1 MKINLYLV
9 NQIGKPVIMRVLF
22 LFLFFLFTSV
32 SIAQEYPDP
41 KNEIIVVN
49 ISEFNERVKL
59 VAPGDAIVLANGIW
73 KDVDLVFT
81 GQGTEEKPIILKA
94 QERGKVILEGKSSLK
109 IGGEYLVVDG
119 LHFTNGYTP
128 GDAVIQFKVDNNN
141 IANNSRVTNC
151 VIENYTQP
159 RREIQDHWIE
169 LYGRNNR
176 FDHNYI
182 AGKSNSGPTMRVFLK
197 GNENIYTYHQI
208 VNNFFGPR
216 PRKGGPHAE
225 TLQIGS
231 SETSMTPAYVKVS
244 ENLFYRCNGE
254 VEIISSKS
262 NFNEFNYNVFFE
274 SEGSLV
280 LRHGNYA
287 KINGNV
293 FIGNDNSEFIGGIR
307 VINTGHWIT
316 NNYFY
321 KLKGSE
327 FRSPLAVMNGIP
339 KSPLNRY
346 NQVTDVVVAYN
357 SFIDNKSPWH
367 FSVGSNVDKS
377 DVLPAS
383 EIRSARPERV
393 ILANNLIYN
402 EDPKEPLIVAYDKVD
417 GVTFRN
423 NYLNYQNNSDL
434 QDKGI
439 IYKNF
444 DLKQLS
450 KYLYVPEQEI
460 GEVFKGFNFESIE
473 DDLLGDSRDENNN
486 VGAMTL
492 PVEKDAVLFESS
504 HYGPAWFSP
513 ANLDRAGEIVR
524 VSNAKELQE
533 KIKTAE
539 SGDIIEM
546 ASGTYKIDGTLN
558 IDKSLTIR
566 SRNKKK
572 VRLEF
577 DGPGSSAFKIHPKAK
592 LKIESVVLQ
601 GNSEKDAFRTLDENM
616 AVAFNL
622 WIKDAEINNFN
633 SLVKV
638 SKGAFADTISV
649 ANSKISNLNSGINL
663 AEEIDDKGEY
673 NAEFVYITN
682 SSFENI
688 KEEVLNYYRGG
699 YDESTIGG
707 SLVFTGN
714 NIRNSGTSAETDILL
729 RTRGI
734 VNVEM
739 ANNTFVDNPVKFI
752 AILWGAKGQ
761 EPVDNTIENSGEIKV
776 EENLKQKLMY

>member
-1 MKINLYLV
+1 
-9 NQIGKPVIMRVLF
+9 MRLII
-22 LFLFFLFTSV
+22 LSLFTFFTVFATAQDYPEPQKEFLV
-32 SIAQEYPDP
+32 S
-41 KNEIIVVN
+41 N
-49 ISEFNERVKL
+49 ISEFNERVKS
-59 VAPGDAIVLANGIW
+59 VNPGDAIVLANGTW
-73 KDVDLVFT
+73 NDAELVFT
-81 GQGTEEKPIILKA
+81 GKGTEEQPIILKA
-94 QERGKVILEGKSSLK
+94 QERGKVILEGESSLK
-109 IGGEYLVVDG
+109 IGGEFLIVDG
-119 LHFTNGYTP
+119 LYFTNGYTP
-128 GDAVIQFKVDNNN
+128 GDAVIQFRVDKRN

-151 VIENYTQP
+151 VIENFTQP

-197 GNENIYTYHQI
+197 GNENIYTHHQI

-231 SETSMTPAYVKVS
+231 SETSMTPAYVNVS
-244 ENLFYRCNGE
+244 ENMFYRCNGE

-287 KINGNV
+287 RINGNK

-357 SFIDNKSPWH
+357 SFIDSKSPWH

-393 ILANNLIYN
+393 ILANNLVYDN
-402 EDPKEPLIVAYDKVD
+402 NPKEPLIVAYDEVD

-423 NYLNYQNNSDL
+423 NYLNYQNNSEV

-439 IYKNF
+439 ITKNF
-444 DLKQLS
+444 NLKQVS
-450 KYLYVPEQEI
+450 EYLYVPEQEM
-460 GEVFKGFNFESIE
+460 GEVYKGFNFESI
-473 DDLLGDSRDENNN
+473 DKDLLGNNRDKNNS
-486 VGAMTL
+486 VGAISL
-492 PVEKDAVLFESS
+492 PVENDAVLFEYSQ
-504 HYGPAWFSP
+504 YGPAWFSP
-513 ANLDRAGEIVR
+513 TKTDQAGKIIQ
-524 VSNAKELQE
+524 VSDAKTLQE
-533 KIKTAE
+533 RVNTAKP
-539 SGDIIEM
+539 GDIIEL
-546 ASGTYKIDGTLN
+546 ASGSYKIDRALT
-558 IDKSLTIR
+558 IDKNLTIR
-566 SRNKKK
+566 SRHGKKP
-572 VRLEF
+572 RLEF
-577 DGPGSSAFKIHPKAK
+577 EGPDSAAFEMNPKAK
-592 LKIESVVLQ
+592 LRLENVMLK
-601 GNSEKDAFRTLDENM
+601 GNSQKDAFRSLDENM

-622 WIKDAEINNFN
+622 WIKDAEIDNFN
-633 SLVKV
+633 SLLKV

-682 SSFENI
+682 SSFENV

-714 NIRNSGTSAETDILL
+714 TIKNSGTSTETEILL

-739 ANNTFVDNPVKFI
+739 ANNTFIDNPVKFI

-761 EPVDNTIENSGEIKV
+761 EPVDNTLKNSGEIKV

>member
-1 MKINLYLV
+1 
-9 NQIGKPVIMRVLF
+9 MRVLL
-22 LFLFFLFTSV
+22 LFVFILTTSV
-32 SIAQEYPDP
+32 SIAQDYPDP
-41 KNEIIVVN
+41 KQEFLVQN
-49 ISEFNERVKL
+49 ISEFNERVKS
-59 VAPGDAIVLANGIW
+59 VSPGDAIVLANGTW
-73 KDVDLVFT
+73 NDAELVFSGT
-81 GQGTEEKPIILKA
+81 GTEDQPIILKA
-94 QERGKVILEGKSSLK
+94 QERGKVILEGQSSLK
-109 IGGEYLVVDG
+109 IGGEFLIVDG
-119 LHFTNGYTP
+119 LYFTNGYTP
-128 GDAVIQFKVDNNN
+128 GDAVIQFRVDKNS
-141 IANNSRVTNC
+141 IASNSRVTNC
-151 VIENYTQP
+151 VIENFTQP
-159 RREIQDHWIE
+159 QREIKDQWIE
-169 LYGRNNR
+169 VYGRNNR

-182 AGKSNSGPTMRVFLK
+182 AGKSNSGPTLRVYLK
-197 GNENIYTYHQI
+197 GNENIYTHHQI

-225 TLQIGS
+225 TMQIGS
-231 SETSMTPAYVKVS
+231 SETSMTPAYVNVS

-377 DVLPAS
+377 EVLPAS

-393 ILANNLIYN
+393 LLANNLVYD
-402 EDPKEPLIVAYDKVD
+402 EDPKEPLIVVYDKVD

-423 NYLNYQNNSDL
+423 NYLNYQNDSEV

-439 IYKNF
+439 ITEEF
-444 DLKQLS
+444 DLKQVS
-450 KYLYVPEQEI
+450 EYLYVPEQEL
-460 GEVFKGFNFESIE
+460 GEDFLGFNFETIE
-473 DDLLGDSRDENNN
+473 KDLLGDERKNSNT
-486 VGAMTL
+486 VGAVTL
-492 PVEKDAVLFESS
+492 PVENDAELFEIS
-504 HYGPAWFSP
+504 HYGPTWFSP
-513 ANLDRAGEIVR
+513 AKQVRAGEIIR
-524 VSNAKELQE
+524 VSDAKALQE
-533 KIKTAE
+533 KVKTAR
-539 SGDIIEM
+539 SGDIIEL
-546 ASGTYKIDGTLN
+546 ASGSYKIDGTLN
-558 IDKSLTIR
+558 IDKNLTIR
-566 SRNKKK
+566 SRN
-572 VRLEF
+572 RR
-577 DGPGSSAFKIHPKAK
+577 KAK
-592 LKIESVVLQ
+592 LEFTGAGAAAFQLNPRAKLRIENVAIK
-601 GNSEKDAFRTLDENM
+601 GNSQKDAFRSLDENM
-616 AVAFNL
+616 SAAFDL
-622 WIKDAEINNFN
+622 WVKDAEIDNFN
-633 SLVKV
+633 SLLKV
-638 SKGAFADTISV
+638 SKGAFADTISI
-649 ANSKISNLNSGINL
+649 ANSKITNLNSGVNL

-673 NAEFVYITN
+673 NAEFVYITDSN
-682 SSFENI
+682 FENI
-688 KEEVLNYYRGG
+688 NEEVLNYYRGG

-714 NIRNSGTSAETDILL
+714 TVKNSGTSEETDILL

-734 VNVEM
+734 VNVKM
-739 ANNTFVDNPVKFI
+739 ANNSFIDNPVKFI

-761 EPVDNTIENSGEIKV
+761 EPVDNTIRDSGEIKV
-776 EENLKQKLMY
+776 EENLKLKLMY